1 MEHEPAGEKWRCWNC
16 TGVTQTIFR
25 VIAWHSMR
33 FDLVI
38 EVNSPAI
45 IDVMIDQTGV
55 RKHSNFNP
63 PVTWRVPAPAHYAP
77 LKILLTFS
85 TISHKLYF
93 PKDTLCPQILQ
104 FLSIILN
111 WLLFIYLN
119 SRPKPLASR
128 GCLNSNELKWNI
140 FFLGYNILIQSSKC
154 SVSLGPMASM
164 VDSGNPAVS
173 LSAQE
178 HGESLDYHKWQPW
191 YWKHG
196 HWSPDA
202 QTEISRFF
210 LDLGNK
216 EWEECC
222 EMSP

>member
-1 MEHEPAGEKWRCWNC
+1 MKGPCSSALCPTENS
-16 TGVTQTIFR
+16 TYFFYYQSQTLLPQG
-25 VIAWHSMR
+25 HS
-33 FDLVI
+33 L
-38 EVNSPAI
+38 
-45 IDVMIDQTGV
+45 
-55 RKHSNFNP
+55 
-63 PVTWRVPAPAHYAP
+63 
-77 LKILLTFS
+77 
-85 TISHKLYF
+85 
-93 PKDTLCPQILQ
+93 PQILQ

-140 FFLGYNILIQSSKC
+140 FFLSYNILIQSSKC